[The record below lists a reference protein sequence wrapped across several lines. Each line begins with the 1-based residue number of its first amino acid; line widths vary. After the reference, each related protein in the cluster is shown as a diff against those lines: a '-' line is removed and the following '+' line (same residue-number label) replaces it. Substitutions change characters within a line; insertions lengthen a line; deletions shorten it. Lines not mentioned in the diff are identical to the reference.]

1 MHLSLK
7 QIHKTFPGV
16 RALQG
21 IDFEVLPGEIHAL
34 CGENG
39 AGKSTLMNILAGN
52 IQPDG
57 GKITING
64 EALVIGSPRESF
76 QLGIAT
82 VHQHLSLTDTLSVAE
97 NIYANTQPVNRWGII
112 QYRELFR
119 RTRLLLEQVGLDH
132 IEPRTLVATLSAAE
146 RQMIEIAK
154 ALSRHP
160 SVLILDEPTAS
171 LTERESTRLFSILKN
186 LKQDN
191 ISIIYISH
199 RLHEIFLLADR
210 ITILKDGQYQ
220 GTFAKEHLSKEDL
233 IRKMVGRDVEKI
245 KASVSIKSEIAL
257 SVQSITGKGF
267 NDITFNLYKGEILG
281 LSGLVGAGR
290 TEIARAIFA
299 ADKIITGKIS
309 IGDTALHLTHPADA
323 ITHRIAYVPEERK
336 KLGLFPEMTV
346 EENVVVAASNKVVR
360 RGFFS
365 ATRSRDFANA
375 MKEKLRIA
383 APDVKTKAGR
393 LSGGNQQKVLLA
405 KWLLTDPDI
414 LIVDEPTHGIDV
426 GARFEIY
433 TILQSLA
440 ASGKSILMISS
451 DLPELLAICDRIIVI
466 KEGTIAGEFRGT
478 EATEEK
484 IMALA
489 TN

>member
-1 MHLSLK
+1 MHLSLE

-16 RALQG
+16 KALQG
-21 IDFEVLPGEIHAL
+21 VDLEILPGEIHAL

-52 IQPDG
+52 VPADG

-76 QLGIAT
+76 QIGIAT

-97 NIYANTQPVNRWGII
+97 NIYANTQPVNRWGLI
-112 QYRELFR
+112 QYGELFR
-119 RTRLLLEQVGLDH
+119 QTRLLLEQLGLDH
-132 IEPRTLVATLSAAE
+132 IDPRRLAGTLSAAE

-154 ALSRHP
+154 ALSKHP

-171 LTERESTRLFSILKN
+171 LTERETTILFSILKN
-186 LKQDN
+186 LKQHN

-199 RLHEIFLLADR
+199 RLDEIFLLADR
-210 ITILKDGQYQ
+210 ITVLKDGQSQ
-220 GTFAKEHLSKEDL
+220 GTFPKEHLSKEEL
-233 IRKMVGRDVEKI
+233 IRKMVGRDVEKV
-245 KASVSIKSEIAL
+245 KTSVSRKKEVAL
-257 SVQSITGKGF
+257 SVQSLTGKGF
-267 NDITFNLYKGEILG
+267 TNITFKLNKGEILG

-290 TEIARAIFA
+290 TEIARAIFG
-299 ADKIITGKIS
+299 ADKIISGTINADDRVLDG
-309 IGDTALHLTHPADA
+309 THPADA
-323 ITHRIAYVPEERK
+323 IHHRIAYVPEERK
-336 KLGLFPEMTV
+336 KLGLFQEMTI
-346 EENVVVAASNKVVR
+346 EENIIVAASKKVAM
-360 RGFFS
+360 RGFFDAAKS
-365 ATRSRDFANA
+365 TNFAKA
-375 MKEKLRIA
+375 MTEKLRIA

-451 DLPELLAICDRIIVI
+451 DLPELLSICDRIIVI
-466 KEGTIAGEFRGT
+466 KEGAVAGEFQAA

>member
-7 QIHKTFPGV
+7 QIHKSFPGV
-16 RALQG
+16 RALRG
-21 IDFEVLPGEIHAL
+21 VDLEVLPGEVHAL

-52 IQPDG
+52 MQPDG

-64 EALVIGSPRESF
+64 EVLVIGSPRESF

-97 NIYANTQPVNRWGII
+97 NVYANTQPVNRCGII
-112 QYRELFR
+112 QYGELFR
-119 RTRLLLEQVGLDH
+119 RTRVLLEQLGVEH
-132 IEPRTLVATLSAAE
+132 IDPRTVVATLSAAE

-154 ALSRHP
+154 ALSKHP

-171 LTERESTRLFSILKN
+171 LTERETRKLFSILN
-186 LKQDN
+186 DLKSDN

-199 RLHEIFLLADR
+199 RLDEIFLLADR
-210 ITILKDGQYQ
+210 ITVLKDGQYQ
-220 GTFAKEHLSKEDL
+220 GTFAKEQLSKEEL
-233 IRKMVGRDVEKI
+233 IRKMVGRDIEQVKT
-245 KASVSIKSEIAL
+245 SVSTKEEIAL
-257 SVQSITGKGF
+257 SVQSLTGRGF
-267 NDITFNLYKGEILG
+267 NNITFNLYKGEILG

-290 TEIARAIFA
+290 TEIARAIFG
-299 ADKIITGKIS
+299 ADKIISGAISVSDKIV
-309 IGDTALHLTHPADA
+309 DVTHPADA
-323 ITHRIAYVPEERK
+323 IRHRIAYVPEERK
-336 KLGLFPEMTV
+336 KLGLFPEMTI
-346 EENVVVAASNKVVR
+346 EENIVVSASKKVVTG
-360 RGFFS
+360 GFYD
-365 ATRSRDFANA
+365 ATTSRSFANA

-383 APDVKTKAGR
+383 APDVTTKAGR

-451 DLPELLAICDRIIVI
+451 DLPELLGICDRIIVI
-466 KEGTIAGEFRGT
+466 KEGTIAGEFPST